1 MKRLAILGSTGS
13 IGTQALDVVAA
24 NPDKFKV
31 EVLSA
36 HSNSGLLIEQARK
49 FRPAA
54 VVVTD
59 EKKVKEVKDALL
71 MLSIKVLSGDQ
82 ALAEV
87 VQWDTVDVVLGAIV
101 GFAGLRSTLAAVEA
115 GKDVALANKET
126 LVVAGEI
133 VMQRAAEKKAR
144 IIPVDSEHSA
154 IFQCLVGEDPSS
166 VEKVIL
172 TASGGPFLGRKPN
185 YLVNVKA
192 SHALQ
197 HPNWTMGAKI
207 TIDSSTLM
215 NKGLEMI
222 EAKWMFNLANEQVDV
237 VVHPQSIIHSMVQ
250 FTDGSVKSQMGLP
263 DMKLPIQY
271 ALGYPQRITNNYKRV
286 DFKEYSKLTFEPVD
300 YKTFRNLEI
309 ARTSMFKGG
318 NTSCVMNAANEV
330 VVNAFL
336 HNKVGFLEMSDMIEK
351 TIDSVSFIE
360 HPTLEDYISSDIEAR
375 EYAAEFIK
383 KSQLSMY

>member
-36 HSNSGLLIEQARK
+36 HSNSALLIEQARK

-59 EKKVKEVKDALL
+59 EKKVTEVKDALL

-87 VQWDTVDVVLGAIV
+87 VQWDTVDIVVGAIV

-222 EAKWMFNLANEQVDV
+222 EAKWMFNLQNEQVDV

-271 ALGYPQRITNNYKRV
+271 ALGYPQRIPNNYKRV

-309 ARTSMFKGG
+309 ARNAMFKGG
-318 NTSCVMNAANEV
+318 NTPCVMNAANEV

-351 TIDSVSFIE
+351 TIDSVTFIE
-360 HPTLEDYISSDIEAR
+360 HPTLQDYISSDIEAR
-375 EYAAEFIK
+375 EYAAGFVK

>member
-1 MKRLAILGSTGS
+1 
-13 IGTQALDVVAA
+13 
-24 NPDKFKV
+24 
-31 EVLSA
+31 
-36 HSNSGLLIEQARK
+36 
-49 FRPAA
+49 
-54 VVVTD
+54 
-59 EKKVKEVKDALL
+59 
-71 MLSIKVLSGDQ
+71 
-82 ALAEV
+82 
-87 VQWDTVDVVLGAIV
+87 
-101 GFAGLRSTLAAVEA
+101 
-115 GKDVALANKET
+115 
-126 LVVAGEI
+126 
-133 VMQRAAEKKAR
+133 
-144 IIPVDSEHSA
+144 
-154 IFQCLVGEDPSS
+154 
-166 VEKVIL
+166 
-172 TASGGPFLGRKPN
+172 
-185 YLVNVKA
+185 
-192 SHALQ
+192 
-197 HPNWTMGAKI
+197 
-207 TIDSSTLM
+207 M

-375 EYAAEFIK
+375 EYAAEFVK